1 MKQLTLL
8 RPKAISVILILVIAS
23 AGLASSIFTVGAA
36 TAPDLGAA
44 ASYSVLS
51 GSIVT
56 NTGPSKIE
64 GNVGVSASIG
74 VPPHITGFPPGI
86 IGPPG
91 VKHDADAHAAAAQ
104 AANTAVFTFID
115 QPCSPNGKWDGTGL
129 VDLVGKNLVPGV
141 YCADQ
146 FSLTGTLT
154 LSGSGVWIFKSAS
167 DFVTSGTA
175 NVVGG
180 NALDVWWRVV
190 SSATLGTNTSLIGNI
205 LASTSIW
212 IKTGASLNGR
222 ALSQTGAVTLDNAT
236 IYGPICLA
244 KTATA
249 AALTAS
255 PTPTPTPT
263 PTPRPTSTP
272 AVLPNSGFPMGKV
285 SFTAGQRQ
293 SVAARSN
300 DLTLKVS
307 RLDLNLELVNIPQV
321 NGAWDVSWLS
331 DNQAGH
337 MEGSTF
343 PTLKGNSVIT
353 AHVWN
358 AFDEAGPFH
367 DLKNLRYNDEIQIL
381 AFGHVY
387 TYRVRNNF
395 LVRPDDL
402 KSSFAKKNGTW
413 VTLMTCEGYDAISE
427 TYASRRLVRAVLVKI
442 D

>member
-1 MKQLTLL
+1 
-8 RPKAISVILILVIAS
+8 
-23 AGLASSIFTVGAA
+23 
-36 TAPDLGAA
+36 
-44 ASYSVLS
+44 
-51 GSIVT
+51 
-56 NTGPSKIE
+56 
-64 GNVGVSASIG
+64 
-74 VPPHITGFPPGI
+74 
-86 IGPPG
+86 
-91 VKHDADAHAAAAQ
+91 
-104 AANTAVFTFID
+104 
-115 QPCSPNGKWDGTGL
+115 
-129 VDLVGKNLVPGV
+129 
-141 YCADQ
+141 
-146 FSLTGTLT
+146 
-154 LSGSGVWIFKSAS
+154 
-167 DFVTSGTA
+167 
-175 NVVGG
+175 
-180 NALDVWWRVV
+180 
-190 SSATLGTNTSLIGNI
+190 
-205 LASTSIW
+205 
-212 IKTGASLNGR
+212 
-222 ALSQTGAVTLDNAT
+222 
-236 IYGPICLA
+236 
-244 KTATA
+244 
-249 AALTAS
+249 
-255 PTPTPTPT
+255 
-263 PTPRPTSTP
+263 
-272 AVLPNSGFPMGKV
+272 MGKV